1 MKLPLKIQVNRVPCK
16 QFSNIHQYIRSSIF
30 IRPVKPSDVEPLLD
44 MLLARGQFNQD
55 GLHHVQKTL
64 THYFSGQSADL
75 WFSAEH
81 LGLAGI
87 AYCASEMMTNDV

>member
-1 MKLPLKIQVNRVPCK
+1 M
-16 QFSNIHQYIRSSIF
+16 F
-30 IRPVKPSDVEPLLD
+30 IRPVKPSDVEPLMD
-44 MLLARGQFNQD
+44 MLLDRDQFDQD

-64 THYFSGQSADL
+64 THYFS
-75 WFSAEH
+75 EH

>member
-1 MKLPLKIQVNRVPCK
+1 MQTIFK
-16 QFSNIHQYIRSSIF
+16 YSSINKEF
-30 IRPVKPSDVEPLLD
+30 HVYTTVKPSDVEPLMD
-44 MLLARGQFNQD
+44 MLLDRDQFDQD

>member
-1 MKLPLKIQVNRVPCK
+1 M
-16 QFSNIHQYIRSSIF
+16 F
-30 IRPVKPSDVEPLLD
+30 IRPVKPSDVEPLMD
-44 MLLARGQFNQD
+44 MLLDRDQFDQD

-87 AYCASEMMTNDV
+87 AYFINALDQSFPSAPGSETSAD

>member
-1 MKLPLKIQVNRVPCK
+1 M
-16 QFSNIHQYIRSSIF
+16 F
-30 IRPVKPSDVEPLLD
+30 IRPVKPSDVEPLMD
-44 MLLARGQFNQD
+44 MLLDRDQFDQD

-64 THYFSGQSADL
+64 TYYFSDQSADL

>member
-1 MKLPLKIQVNRVPCK
+1 MGPRLEPAMEGPQRRSR
-16 QFSNIHQYIRSSIF
+16 QRRRSSMF
-30 IRPVKPSDVEPLLD
+30 IRPVKPSDVEPLMD
-44 MLLARGQFNQD
+44 MLLDRDQFDQD